1 MIVASTASSSVE
13 AALPDFAVEVVEAV
27 EVAESAAL
35 PDLAALLVFVSD
47 DFPQP
52 TREAAITAAS
62 ISDKNFFDFLI

>member
-13 AALPDFAVEVVEAV
+13 AALPDFAAEVVEVVEAAV
-27 EVAESAAL
+27 L

>member
-27 EVAESAAL
+27 EVAAL
-35 PDLAALLVFVSD
+35 PDFAALLVFVSD

>member
-13 AALPDFAVEVVEAV
+13 AALPDFAAEVVEAV
-27 EVAESAAL
+27 EAVSL

-52 TREAAITAAS
+52 TSEAAITAAS

>member
-13 AALPDFAVEVVEAV
+13 AALPDFAAEVVEAV
-27 EVAESAAL
+27 EVAAL